1 MGLDMFLIKKTYV
14 YRYPTEKDDDNAP
27 KLAITYPGVKPERVT
42 YIEERIGIWR
52 KANAIHQWFVDNVQD
67 GEDDC
72 RPYYTSIDDL
82 KKLRDA
88 VSRVLANRSLAR
100 ELLPTQGGFFFGSLD
115 YDQYYFD
122 DLKLTQEICDLAI
135 NEDTDGEY
143 YYEAS
148 W

>member
-52 KANAIHQWFVDNVQD
+52 KANAIHLWFVENVQG

-82 KKLRDA
+82 KKLRDE
-88 VSRVLANRSLAR
+88 VSRVLADRSLAR
-100 ELLPTQGGFFFGSLD
+100 ELLPTQGGFFFGSLE

>member
-14 YRYPTEKDDDNAP
+14 YRYPTEKEDANAP
-27 KLAITYPGVKPERVT
+27 KLTIEYPGVPPERVT

-82 KKLRDA
+82 KKLRDK
-88 VSRVLANRSLAR
+88 VLRVLDDQSLAS

-122 DLKLTQEICDLAI
+122 DLKQTFQICNTAI
-135 NEDTDGEY
+135 NEETDGEY

>member
-14 YRYPTEKDDDNAP
+14 YRYPTEKEDANAP

-82 KKLRDA
+82 KKLRDK
-88 VSRVLANRSLAR
+88 VLRVLDDQSLAS

-122 DLKLTQEICDLAI
+122 DLKQTFQICNTAI
-135 NEDTDGEY
+135 NEETDGEY

>member
-52 KANAIHQWFVDNVQD
+52 KANAIHLWFVENVQG
-67 GEDDC
+67 GEADC
-72 RPYYTSIDDL
+72 RPYSTSIDAL
-82 KKLRDA
+82 KKLRDE
-88 VSRVLANRSLAR
+88 VSRVLADRSLAR
-100 ELLPTQGGFFFGSLD
+100 ELLPTQGGFFFGSLE

>member
-1 MGLDMFLIKKTYV
+1 MGLDMFLTKKTYV

-42 YIEERIGIWR
+42 YIDERIAVWR

-67 GEDDC
+67 GDDDQ
-72 RPYYTSIDDL
+72 RDYYVSIDDL
-82 KKLRDA
+82 QRLRD
-88 VSRVLANRSLAR
+88 VVNRVLANRSLAR

-115 YDQYYFD
+115 YDQYYFN
-122 DLKLTQEICDLAI
+122 DLKYTKEICELAI
-135 NEDTDGEY
+135 NEDTDGDY
-143 YYEAS
+143 YYRAD